1 MYYCSAYGHSIMA
14 ALLPLCC
21 ARKRVY
27 ISVMY
32 FLALRSPHDKAFNPV
47 LLGKLCLLPRTSQR
61 GSSNISP

>member
-1 MYYCSAYGHSIMA
+1 MA

-21 ARKRVY
+21 ARERVY

-61 GSSNISP
+61 GFSNISP